1 MKKAQIYTTKGDA
14 GETSLLR
21 GERVAKDDARV
32 EAYGAVDE
40 LSAWLGMLQLDA
52 ADTPFVD
59 ALSGIQNRLFAIA
72 ASLADSAPCEHYA
85 IDEAVLASLEQ
96 AIDALEASMPHA
108 KGFLLPSPVKA
119 SLSANMCRTVCRRAE
134 RRIVAMARMHKVPPC
149 LMAYM
154 NRLSDYFFLLSRSL
168 SGGNEKIWE
177 NPCK

>member
-59 ALSGIQNRLFAIA
+59 ALSAIQNRLFAIA
-72 ASLADSAPCEHYA
+72 ASLADSAPCEHPA
-85 IDEAVLASLEQ
+85 IDEALLASLEQ
-96 AIDALEASMPHA
+96 AIDALEASLPMP
-108 KGFLLPSPVKA
+108 KA
-119 SLSANMCRTVCRRAE
+119 SCC
-134 RRIVAMARMHKVPPC
+134 P
-149 LMAYM
+149 
-154 NRLSDYFFLLSRSL
+154 RL
-168 SGGNEKIWE
+168 
-177 NPCK
+177 